1 MGSLA
6 RDLFTISITWGAEPE
21 RHAVVSQH
29 VAKMKKY
36 GYTNQR
42 DVDILFYAGLR
53 KGYEPRSTLHAPDC
67 RRWTL
72 EFFACFH
79 RSNRDNPPISIK
91 ESKKRKFELGRPPA
105 MTKVGS
111 TRIHTVRARGGN
123 LKYRALRLDA
133 GNFAWPT
140 ESVTKKCR
148 VLNVVYNASNN
159 ELVRTNTLVKGAI
172 IEIDSTPFRQWYE
185 QHYGVKIGKKK
196 EEADGET
203 DVKKSNHLTRKLR
216 ARDASHTLAREMDA
230 QFIKG
235 RLLAIVTSRPGQSG
249 RCDGY
254 TIEGNE
260 LKFYEGKLSH
270 KKKK

>member
-1 MGSLA
+1 MGDQQYTMGIS
-6 RDLFTISITWGAEPE
+6 RDSF
-21 RHAVVSQH
+21 H
-29 VAKMKKY
+29 K
-36 GYTNQR
+36 
-42 DVDILFYAGLR
+42 
-53 KGYEPRSTLHAPDC
+53 
-67 RRWTL
+67 RRRTGGKLTKW
-72 EFFACFH
+72 
-79 RSNRDNPPISIK
+79 R
-91 ESKKRKFELGRPPA
+91 KKRKFELGRPPSV
-105 MTKVGS
+105 TKIGD
-111 TRIHTVRARGGN
+111 TRIHPVRARGGN
-123 LKYRALRLDA
+123 KKYRALRLNY
-133 GNFAWPT
+133 GNFARPT

-185 QHYGVKIGKKK
+185 QHYGVKIGKKR
-196 EEADGET
+196 EDGETET
-203 DVKKSNHLTRKLR
+203 DVKKSNHVTRKLR

-254 TIEGNE
+254 IIEGNE

>member
-1 MGSLA
+1 MG
-6 RDLFTISITWGAEPE
+6 
-21 RHAVVSQH
+21 
-29 VAKMKKY
+29 
-36 GYTNQR
+36 
-42 DVDILFYAGLR
+42 
-53 KGYEPRSTLHAPDC
+53 
-67 RRWTL
+67 
-72 EFFACFH
+72 
-79 RSNRDNPPISIK
+79 
-91 ESKKRKFELGRPPA
+91 RKFELGRPPA

-111 TRIHTVRARGGN
+111 TRIHTVRVRGGN

-196 EEADGET
+196 EDDVGGET
-203 DVKKSNHLTRKLR
+203 DVKKSYHLLHKLKTRS
-216 ARDASHTLAREMDA
+216 ANHTLAREMDA

-235 RLLAIVTSRPGQSG
+235 RLLAVIQSALARVDGAMGTSLKAPSSSSTRP
-249 RCDGY
+249 RCP
-254 TIEGNE
+254 TRRRNR
-260 LKFYEGKLSH
+260 LSL
-270 KKKK
+270 

>member
-1 MGSLA
+1 MGETSSTA
-6 RDLFTISITWGAEPE
+6 MGISRDSFHK
-21 RHAVVSQH
+21 R
-29 VAKMKKY
+29 
-36 GYTNQR
+36 
-42 DVDILFYAGLR
+42 R
-53 KGYEPRSTLHAPDC
+53 KTGGKLTKWR
-67 RRWTL
+67 
-72 EFFACFH
+72 
-79 RSNRDNPPISIK
+79 
-91 ESKKRKFELGRPPA
+91 KKRKFELGRPAA

-133 GNFAWPT
+133 GNFA
-140 ESVTKKCR
+140 
-148 VLNVVYNASNN
+148 SNT

-196 EEADGET
+196 EDGETET

-216 ARDASHTLAREMDA
+216 ARDSAHTLAREMDT
-230 QFIKG
+230 QFVKG
-235 RLLAIVTSRPGQSG
+235 RLLAIITSRPGQSG
-249 RCDGY
+249 RCDGHI
-254 TIEGNE
+254 IEGNE